1 MFNLTKR
8 QLICFGGGAAVG
20 LPLFFLTRSH
30 IGTSAAAILMVMTM
44 IPFLLFA
51 MYEKNGRPFEF
62 VARDMINVIFIKP
75 KQRPYKTQ
83 NYYSMLMKQNKL
95 DREVKTNVERQK
107 QSTGKP
113 VK

>member
-1 MFNLTKR
+1 
-8 QLICFGGGAAVG
+8 
-20 LPLFFLTRSH
+20 
-30 IGTSAAAILMVMTM
+30 MVMTM

-51 MYEKNGRPFEF
+51 MYEKNGRPFEL